1 MSAIINPIIYM
12 NTNKTFKKFVVNLL
26 KCKQYPMTNTST
38 AIASQVITMLVV
50 ERKEVLHLASFHC
63 KNRKFEE
70 P

>member
-50 ERKEVLHLASFHC
+50 ERKEVLASFHC